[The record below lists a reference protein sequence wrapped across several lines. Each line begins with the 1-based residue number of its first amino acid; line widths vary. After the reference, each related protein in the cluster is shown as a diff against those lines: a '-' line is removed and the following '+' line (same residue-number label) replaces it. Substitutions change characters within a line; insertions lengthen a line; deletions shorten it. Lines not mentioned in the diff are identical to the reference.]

1 MTGLEYWS
9 ASGLGSHIKA
19 SPVWGNGVVVAMGG
33 GPVAG
38 ALAVKPGGKGTV
50 DETHRVW
57 LRNRVRN
64 RIGSGVIHEGH
75 FYTVSEV
82 GIAECLDLRTGQT
95 VWEERLQS
103 ASGRSATWSS
113 MVLVRDRIYVP
124 VQSGDV
130 FVLRAKPKFEVL
142 GVNSIGG
149 ETINASLAISQGE
162 IFIRTF
168 KHLWCI
174 GRR

>member
-1 MTGLEYWS
+1 M
-9 ASGLGSHIKA
+9 
-19 SPVWGNGVVVAMGG
+19 
-33 GPVAG
+33 
-38 ALAVKPGGKGTV
+38 
-50 DETHRVW
+50 
-57 LRNRVRN
+57 
-64 RIGSGVIHEGH
+64 
-75 FYTVSEV
+75 
-82 GIAECLDLRTGQT
+82 RTGQT